1 MSRTVLVTGGAGFI
15 GSHVVARLLED
26 GASVRIVDNLSTGK
40 HENLLGFNGD
50 WTLHAVSI
58 TDMEAIL
65 PIFEG
70 VDTVFHIAALP
81 SVPRSIAFPQ
91 DSNLNNVNGT
101 LNVLNAA
108 RLAGVRRVVY
118 AASSS
123 VYGNV
128 QSEYKSE
135 DMLPNPLS
143 PYGAAKLAGEYYCK
157 AFTASYGLETVIT
170 RFFNV
175 FGARQDPNS
184 YYSAVIPKFIA
195 TMRRGTSP
203 IIYGDGTQSRDFTY
217 VANVVHGLMLAA
229 DAPQAVGRVFNI
241 AMGGRIELV
250 QLVTHLNQILGTDI
264 TPEFAPR
271 RQGDILHSCAD
282 IRHATDLLGYTPIV
296 DFETGLRH
304 TVDWYMTQ
312 QPPSYSDNTD
322 D

>member
-1 MSRTVLVTGGAGFI
+1 MTKTVLVTGGAGFI
-15 GSHVVARLLED
+15 GSHVVARLLQD
-26 GASVRIVDNLSTGK
+26 GATVRILDNLSTGK
-40 HENLLGFNGD
+40 RDNLLSFKGD
-50 WTLHAVSI
+50 WTLHEVSI
-58 TDMEAIL
+58 TEAQVIL
-65 PIFEG
+65 PLFDG

-123 VYGNV
+123 VYGDI

-135 DMLPNPLS
+135 DMPPNPLS

-195 TMRRGTSP
+195 SMRQGEAP

-229 DAPQAVGRVFNI
+229 DSPRAVGEVFNI

-250 QLVTHLNQILGTDI
+250 QLVEHLNQILGTDI
-264 TPEFAPR
+264 APQFAPR
-271 RQGDILHSCAD
+271 RIGDILHSCAD
-282 IRHATDLLGYTPIV
+282 IRHANALLGYAPIV

-304 TVDWYMTQ
+304 TVDWYTGA
-312 QPPSYSDNTD
+312 
-322 D
+322 